1 MWAGSHRDWMDPK
14 VDSSNNTTTDQNP
27 QPWRNIATPESV
39 AVALADYHLECRE
52 YAELRFFGAT
62 PQLIE
67 QQRVKMEQT
76 RERLN
81 SERAALEAQ
90 VMKITDNDW
99 AVIYQR
105 KLAPQ
110 PIRLEPR
117 MKPLPQPRTVGDA
130 LVDVG
135 LACMMAGVLILG
147 RVIERTAWIWGR

>member
-1 MWAGSHRDWMDPK
+1 
-14 VDSSNNTTTDQNP
+14 
-27 QPWRNIATPESV
+27 
-39 AVALADYHLECRE
+39 
-52 YAELRFFGAT
+52 
-62 PQLIE
+62 
-67 QQRVKMEQT
+67 
-76 RERLN
+76 
-81 SERAALEAQ
+81 
-90 VMKITDNDW
+90 MKITDNDW